1 MPSEHIQWFPGH
13 MAKTRRLIQE
23 NLKNV
28 HIFIEV
34 LDARVP
40 VSSRNPELRRMTG
53 DKPTILLLNKA
64 SLADPAMNKAFVKQY
79 TDAHTVCILCDCVT
93 GEGLNR
99 LPDAIRTVLSERV
112 ERYEQKGQ
120 AGRHLRAMVVGVP
133 NVGKSTLIN
142 RMSGASKLKTENRPG
157 VTRDKQ
163 WVATKLGI
171 DLLDMPGVLW
181 PRFEDQTVGEN
192 LALTG
197 AIKDDI
203 LDVENLARV
212 LVRRLRVLY
221 PALLASRY
229 KLTDADNW
237 QSLTDAQ
244 LVSLIGKKRGCLLSG
259 GVVDNERA
267 SNLLIDEFR
276 AAKIGRMTLDVPA
289 PAAKA
294 ADAAAPKQDAPEV
307 NAPKQDA
314 PDAAAAAPAPKEN
327 TDNA

>member
-13 MAKTRRLIQE
+13 MAKTRRLITE

-28 HIFIEV
+28 HIIIEV

-40 VSSRNPELRRMTG
+40 VSSRNPELRKMTG

-64 SLADPAMNKAFVKQY
+64 SLADPKKNKEFVKLY

-99 LPDAIRTVLSERV
+99 LPEAIRTVLKDRV
-112 ERYEQKGQ
+112 ERYEEKGQ

-142 RMSGASKLKTENRPG
+142 RMSGATKAKTENRPG

-163 WVATKLGI
+163 WVTTKIGI

-181 PRFEDQTVGEN
+181 PKFEDQTIGEN
-192 LALTG
+192 LAFTG
-197 AIKDDI
+197 AIRDDI
-203 LDVENLARV
+203 LDIEHLAV
-212 LVRRLRVLY
+212 KLAGRLRELY
-221 PALLASRY
+221 PAELCARFKITDQDGWQDMTELQLL
-229 KLTDADNW
+229 T
-237 QSLTDAQ
+237 
-244 LVSLIGKKRGCLLSG
+244 LIGKKRGCLIPG
-259 GVVDNERA
+259 GIVDTERV

-276 AAKIGRMTLDVPA
+276 AAKIGRMTIDSLPA
-289 PAAKA
+289 PEKTEPTPEPEDPAEHPEATEKE
-294 ADAAAPKQDAPEV
+294 DA
-307 NAPKQDA
+307 
-314 PDAAAAAPAPKEN
+314 
-327 TDNA
+327 

>member
-13 MAKTRRLIQE
+13 MAKTRRLITE

-28 HIFIEV
+28 HIIIEV

-40 VSSRNPELRRMTG
+40 VSSRNPELRKMTG

-64 SLADPAMNKAFVKQY
+64 SLADPKKNKEFIKLY

-99 LPDAIRTVLSERV
+99 LPEAIRTVLKDRV
-112 ERYEQKGQ
+112 ERYEEKGQ

-142 RMSGASKLKTENRPG
+142 RMSGATKAKTENRPG

-163 WVATKLGI
+163 WVTTRIGI

-181 PRFEDQTVGEN
+181 PKFEDQTIGEN
-192 LALTG
+192 LAFTG
-197 AIKDDI
+197 AIRDDI
-203 LDVENLARV
+203 LDIEHLAV
-212 LVRRLRVLY
+212 KLAGRLRELY
-221 PALLASRY
+221 PAELCARFKITDQDGWQDMTDLQLL
-229 KLTDADNW
+229 T
-237 QSLTDAQ
+237 
-244 LVSLIGKKRGCLLSG
+244 LIGKKRGCLIPG
-259 GVVDNERA
+259 GIVDTERV

-276 AAKIGRMTLDVPA
+276 AAKIGRMTIDSLPA
-289 PAAKA
+289 PKKTEFKSQPEAAKA
-294 ADAAAPKQDAPEV
+294 EESVLQPEATEKEDA
-307 NAPKQDA
+307 
-314 PDAAAAAPAPKEN
+314 
-327 TDNA
+327 

>member
-13 MAKTRRLIQE
+13 MAKTRRLITE

-28 HIFIEV
+28 HIIIEV

-40 VSSRNPELRRMTG
+40 VSSRNPELRKMTG

-64 SLADPAMNKAFVKQY
+64 SLADPKKNKEFVKLY

-99 LPDAIRTVLSERV
+99 LPDAIRTVLKDRV
-112 ERYEQKGQ
+112 ERYEEKGQ

-142 RMSGASKLKTENRPG
+142 RMSGATKAKTENRPG

-163 WVATKLGI
+163 WVTTKIGI

-181 PRFEDQTVGEN
+181 PKFEDQTIGEN
-192 LALTG
+192 LAFTG
-197 AIKDDI
+197 AIRDDI
-203 LDVENLARV
+203 LDIEHLAV
-212 LVRRLRVLY
+212 KLAGRLRELY
-221 PALLASRY
+221 PAELCARFKITDQDGWQDMTELQLL
-229 KLTDADNW
+229 T
-237 QSLTDAQ
+237 
-244 LVSLIGKKRGCLLSG
+244 LIGKKRGCLIPG
-259 GVVDNERA
+259 GIVDTERV

-276 AAKIGRMTLDVPA
+276 AAKIGRMTIDSLPA
-289 PAAKA
+289 PEKTEPQPQPEAAKTEEPA
-294 ADAAAPKQDAPEV
+294 EQPE
-307 NAPKQDA
+307 ATE
-314 PDAAAAAPAPKEN
+314 KED
-327 TDNA
+327 T